1 MMPCLFYAAGFDIT
15 GTQNF
20 IAYGKLRRRGAEIA
34 RSEVVLKAPPEV
46 RFGFR
51 NPERFYRRGIARR
64 YDRGR

>member
-34 RSEVVLKAPPEV
+34 RSEVASEGTADGSV
-46 RFGFR
+46 RLSQS
-51 NPERFYRRGIARR
+51 
-64 YDRGR
+64 